1 MGKGW
6 KGREPLAPGYIG
18 VDPGSSSG
26 GIGYVMEGGRARA
39 WKLPETERDTWD
51 LINYLSKYAIA
62 AVLEKV
68 HSMPK
73 QGVVGVF
80 KFGMSYGELRM
91 ALIAAGIRYT
101 LVPPLKWQT
110 ALNCKSG
117 GDKNVTKRKA
127 QELWPSITMTH
138 AKADALLQ
146 GEYCRLYAK

>member
-6 KGREPLAPGYIG
+6 KGREILPPGHIG

-26 GIGYVMEGGRARA
+26 GVSYVMQSGKSRV
-39 WKLPETERDTWD
+39 WKLPETEKDTWD
-51 LINYLSKYAIA
+51 LIQYLSYNAIS

-73 QGVVGVF
+73 QGVSSTF
-80 KFGMSYGELRM
+80 KFGTSYGELRM
-91 ALIAAGIRYT
+91 ALIATGVRYT
-101 LVPPLKWQT
+101 LVPPGTWMK
-110 ALNCKSG
+110 ALNCMTG

-127 QELWPSITMTH
+127 QELWPNIKVTH
-138 AKADALLQ
+138 AKADALLI